1 MIAIVK
7 PLFKTGAVYVTCGVK
22 AYMESGYAGEVM
34 DCLNRHL
41 SGDWGDLSHDDKRAN
56 DDAVKYNNDRICSAY
71 NLSNGE
77 RIYVITEEDH
87 SVTTAL
93 LVNEY

>member
-1 MIAIVK
+1 MIAIAK
-7 PLFKTGAVYVTCGVK
+7 RLFKTGAVCVTCGLK
-22 AYMESGYAGEVM
+22 TYMESGHAGEVM
-34 DCLNRHL
+34 ACLNRHL
-41 SGDWGDLSHDDKRAN
+41 SGDWVDLSHDDKQTN
-56 DDAVKYNNDRICSAY
+56 DDAVKHNNDRICSAY
-71 NLSNGE
+71 ILSNGE